1 MLAQGGYKLQLEP
14 LSYSNYPTWMPRME
28 DVLLREGVYSAIEGE
43 DVSTADRN
51 RALGLIRM
59 HVDNSIRADLESA
72 ELSTPAKVW
81 AHLKKQYKTTAVTLS
96 VTVLNAFHAFME
108 CILRGRD
115 FPLGCQL
122 TTVLITDQ

>member
-1 MLAQGGYKLQLEP
+1 
-14 LSYSNYPTWMPRME
+14 ME
-28 DVLLREGVYSAIEGE
+28 DVLLREGVYSATEGE

-81 AHLKKQYKTTAVTLS
+81 AHLKKQYKTTAAVQSFQLRDEWHSMRQESGEVIAAYARKAQGSRGESTGDVT
-96 VTVLNAFHAFME
+96 
-108 CILRGRD
+108 G
-115 FPLGCQL
+115 Q
-122 TTVLITDQ
+122 